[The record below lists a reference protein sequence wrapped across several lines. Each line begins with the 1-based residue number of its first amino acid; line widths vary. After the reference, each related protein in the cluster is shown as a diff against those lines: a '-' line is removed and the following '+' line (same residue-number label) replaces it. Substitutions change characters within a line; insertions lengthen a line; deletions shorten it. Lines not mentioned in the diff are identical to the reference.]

1 MLLFVLVGLSS
12 LFPVSQLSWSESRCY
27 AKSNNNFIRLPK
39 IYQSGSQARKHMVG
53 VFSFTSYRFFY
64 LSIRENILQHF
75 VIAPPPPPPP
85 SQTAAAVWSSLST
98 TFPLPS
104 TAQFSL
110 LLPLLLLLYFVF
122 HPSPSPFPLLTLSQC
137 CTCAAAA
144 AAAAIPLSFCLANT
158 SALVVLSITLKVK
171 ESCCC
176 WHWPC
181 VASAQMNTHTHRPS
195 EGLQRWMAECWS
207 SAGRERNHLME
218 LGGIVCRVDLWERRL
233 ILRLVFSSCCTQ
245 KWAELKSAHDL
256 VVYAF
261 CDYLKMYV
269 LKFFREKLP
278 CFKMFFKNTFY
289 CQKGSDVQFL
299 KLKNAQ
305 NVLYSNFFFRTINHV
320 SCC

>member
-27 AKSNNNFIRLPK
+27 AKGNNNFIRLPK

-75 VIAPPPPPPP
+75 VIAPPPPPP

-144 AAAAIPLSFCLANT
+144 AAIPLSFCLANT

-181 VASAQMNTHTHRPS
+181 VASAQMNTHTHTQAKWRTAKVNGRVLEQCWSGAQPPD
-195 EGLQRWMAECWS
+195 GIGRNCLQRRPLRTS
-207 SAGRERNHLME
+207 
-218 LGGIVCRVDLWERRL
+218 VD
-233 ILRLVFSSCCTQ
+233 FTTGFQ
-245 KWAELKSAHDL
+245 
-256 VVYAF
+256 
-261 CDYLKMYV
+261 
-269 LKFFREKLP
+269 
-278 CFKMFFKNTFY
+278 
-289 CQKGSDVQFL
+289 
-299 KLKNAQ
+299 
-305 NVLYSNFFFRTINHV
+305 
-320 SCC
+320 